1 MEPSALAGGG
11 ATQDSLFEETS
22 IMKVVLVCQDN
33 RTIRKVGF
41 IPVIYIFR
49 KCLTN

>member
-1 MEPSALAGGG
+1 L
-11 ATQDSLFEETS
+11 LEETI
-22 IMKVVLVCQDN
+22 IMKVVLMCQDN
-33 RTIRKVGF
+33 RKNRKVGF